1 MERGYRGGDGGLGD
15 EDPLARLPHYDL
27 HKFRL
32 YPDRHRPIQLWRDR
46 ADRSGRR
53 ACPVP
58 LEFAASAQARASA
71 IQRGVPHGLT
81 MNMPTPEIPRLPLSA
96 KTGCTLVLGP
106 GPTCTID
113 CCAVRPETHSTENN
127 EASGRIRHLKLSALQ
142 SRLGARLMSSTP
154 ETRPPSHDSV
164 LKMTTTWG
172 ARLALLAL
180 VALLA
185 AALSFA
191 DGKKHKLSKDLDAL
205 RGSNN
210 CPTVDVIIQF
220 NHAPTD
226 VHHQKVQSKGGLLK
240 SKMDLIKGAHYSV
253 PVGSLDALAADPDV
267 AYISPNRPL
276 SGTATSTLDYAAESV
291 NAPVAWQQGL
301 DGTGVGVAVIDSG
314 VTAVGDLYWWIPA
327 NQTYGSRVVYSQNF
341 VPGAT
346 EASDQYGHG
355 THVAGIIA
363 GAGWFSTGS
372 NFSHTFKG
380 IAPNANIINLRVLD
394 QNGVGTDSSVIAAIE
409 TAISLKSTYNI
420 RVINLSLGRQ
430 VYESY
435 TLDPLCQAVEAAW
448 NAGIVVV
455 VAAGNQGRND
465 SAGTEGYGTIAVPGN
480 DPYAI
485 TVGAMKTAGT
495 PTRSDDTIASYSSKG
510 PTTYDYV
517 VKPDIVAPG
526 NQVIST
532 LAPNA
537 SLLSSPTDVYLSEY
551 SNSTTTTEKNDKNN
565 RKNSTSTL
573 TANAISTSYLRLSG
587 TSMATPVVSGAAVL
601 LLQQNPNLT
610 PDQIKARL
618 MKTASKNFPA
628 SSTATEP
635 TTGITYIDYY
645 DIFTIGAG
653 YLDVGAALSSND
665 LADASAV
672 SPAAVFDPS
681 TQSVSLVT
689 GQGVVWGDSSPWAT
703 SLVWGTNV
711 FVNGTAVLWGSSV
724 GWGDTSNQA
733 TSKALSILLGGE
745 N

>member
-1 MERGYRGGDGGLGD
+1 MSATLETKR
-15 EDPLARLPHYDL
+15 PL
-27 HKFRL
+27 
-32 YPDRHRPIQLWRDR
+32 
-46 ADRSGRR
+46 
-53 ACPVP
+53 
-58 LEFAASAQARASA
+58 
-71 IQRGVPHGLT
+71 
-81 MNMPTPEIPRLPLSA
+81 
-96 KTGCTLVLGP
+96 
-106 GPTCTID
+106 
-113 CCAVRPETHSTENN
+113 
-127 EASGRIRHLKLSALQ
+127 
-142 SRLGARLMSSTP
+142 
-154 ETRPPSHDSV
+154 HDSI
-164 LKMTTTWG
+164 LQTTTTWG
-172 ARLALLAL
+172 ARFAFLALIT
-180 VALLA
+180 LLA

-191 DGKKHKLSKDLDAL
+191 DGKHKLSKDLEELKSGLSGA
-205 RGSNN
+205 
-210 CPTVDVIIQF
+210 TVDVIIQF
-220 NHAPTD
+220 KQAPTD
-226 VHHQKVQSKGGLLK
+226 AQHGKVEGHGGVLK
-240 SKMDLIKGAHYSV
+240 KKLDVIRGAHYSV
-253 PVGSLDALAADPDV
+253 PVKSLPALADDPDV

-276 SGTATSTLDYAAESV
+276 SGTSTSTLDYTPESV
-291 NAPVAWQQGL
+291 NAQVAWQQWGL

-314 VTAVGDLYWWIPA
+314 ITAVGDLYWWIPS

-341 VPGAT
+341 VPGT
-346 EASDQYGHG
+346 TDTSDLYGHG

-363 GAGWFSTGS
+363 SQGWFSTGG
-372 NFSHTFKG
+372 NFTHTFKG

-394 QNGVGTDSSVIAAIE
+394 QNGAGTDSSVIAAIK

-435 TLDPLCQAVEAAW
+435 TVDPLCQAVEAAW
-448 NAGIVVV
+448 SAGIVVV
-455 VAAGNQGRND
+455 AAAGNQGRND
-465 SAGTEGYGTIAVPGN
+465 SAGTEGYGTIAAPGN

-485 TVGAMKTAGT
+485 TVGAMKTANT
-495 PTRSDDTIASYSSKG
+495 PTRVDDTIASYSSKG
-510 PTTYDYV
+510 PTAYDFV

-526 NQVIST
+526 NQVVST

-537 SLLSSPTDVYLSEY
+537 PLLSTPTDVYLSEY
-551 SNSTTTTEKNDKNN
+551 SSSTTTSTGSGGNTKNN
-565 RKNSTSTL
+565 KKNSTSSL
-573 TANAISTSYLRLSG
+573 TANTISPSYMRLSG

-610 PDQIKARL
+610 PDQVKARL

-628 SSTATEP
+628 YSTVTDP
-635 TTGITYIDYY
+635 TTGIIYTDYY

-681 TQSVSLVT
+681 TQSVYLVT

-724 GWGDTSNQA
+724 CWGTSSNAGFSVVWGSGVVWGDTSNQA

>member
-1 MERGYRGGDGGLGD
+1 MSATLETKR
-15 EDPLARLPHYDL
+15 PL
-27 HKFRL
+27 
-32 YPDRHRPIQLWRDR
+32 
-46 ADRSGRR
+46 
-53 ACPVP
+53 
-58 LEFAASAQARASA
+58 
-71 IQRGVPHGLT
+71 
-81 MNMPTPEIPRLPLSA
+81 
-96 KTGCTLVLGP
+96 
-106 GPTCTID
+106 
-113 CCAVRPETHSTENN
+113 
-127 EASGRIRHLKLSALQ
+127 
-142 SRLGARLMSSTP
+142 
-154 ETRPPSHDSV
+154 HDSI
-164 LKMTTTWG
+164 LQTTTTWG
-172 ARLALLAL
+172 ARFAFLALIT
-180 VALLA
+180 LLA

-191 DGKKHKLSKDLDAL
+191 DGKHKLSKDLEELKSGLSGA
-205 RGSNN
+205 
-210 CPTVDVIIQF
+210 TVDVIIQF
-220 NHAPTD
+220 KQAPTD
-226 VHHQKVQSKGGLLK
+226 AQHGKVEGHGGVLK
-240 SKMDLIKGAHYSV
+240 KKLDVIRGAHYSV
-253 PVGSLDALAADPDV
+253 PVKSLPALADDPDV

-276 SGTATSTLDYAAESV
+276 SGTSTSTLDYTPESV
-291 NAPVAWQQGL
+291 NAQVAWQQWGL

-314 VTAVGDLYWWIPA
+314 ITAVGDLYWWIPS

-341 VPGAT
+341 VPGT
-346 EASDQYGHG
+346 TDTSDLYGHG

-363 GAGWFSTGS
+363 SQGWFSTGG
-372 NFSHTFKG
+372 NFTHTFKG

-394 QNGVGTDSSVIAAIE
+394 QNGAGTDSSVIAAIQ

-435 TLDPLCQAVEAAW
+435 TVDPLCQAVEAAW
-448 NAGIVVV
+448 SAGIVVV
-455 VAAGNQGRND
+455 AAAGNQGRND
-465 SAGTEGYGTIAVPGN
+465 SAGTEGYGTIAAPGN

-485 TVGAMKTAGT
+485 TVGAMKTANT
-495 PTRSDDTIASYSSKG
+495 PARVDDTIASYSSKG
-510 PTTYDYV
+510 PTAYDFV

-526 NQVIST
+526 NQVVST

-537 SLLSSPTDVYLSEY
+537 PLLSTPTDVYLSEY
-551 SNSTTTTEKNDKNN
+551 SSSTTTSTGSGGNTKNN
-565 RKNSTSTL
+565 KKNSTSSL
-573 TANAISTSYLRLSG
+573 TANTISPSYMRLSG

-610 PDQIKARL
+610 PDQVKARL

-628 SSTATEP
+628 YSTVTDP
-635 TTGITYIDYY
+635 TTGIIYTDYY

-681 TQSVSLVT
+681 TQSVYLVT

-724 GWGDTSNQA
+724 CWGTSSNAGFSVVWGSGVVWGDTSNQA

>member
-1 MERGYRGGDGGLGD
+1 M
-15 EDPLARLPHYDL
+15 
-27 HKFRL
+27 
-32 YPDRHRPIQLWRDR
+32 
-46 ADRSGRR
+46 
-53 ACPVP
+53 
-58 LEFAASAQARASA
+58 SA
-71 IQRGVPHGLT
+71 
-81 MNMPTPEIPRLPLSA
+81 
-96 KTGCTLVLGP
+96 
-106 GPTCTID
+106 
-113 CCAVRPETHSTENN
+113 
-127 EASGRIRHLKLSALQ
+127 
-142 SRLGARLMSSTP
+142 TP
-154 ETRPPSHDSV
+154 ETRRPV
-164 LKMTTTWG
+164 IETTTTWG
-172 ARLALLAL
+172 ARLAPLAL

-185 AALSFA
+185 AALSLA

-205 RGSNN
+205 KGSNSG
-210 CPTVDVIIQF
+210 PTVDVIIQF
-220 NHAPTD
+220 NQAPTD
-226 VHHQKVQSKGGLLK
+226 VHHQKVHSKGGVLK

-253 PVGSLDALAADPDV
+253 PVGSLDALADDPDV

-276 SGTATSTLDYAAESV
+276 SGTSTLDYGAESV

-346 EASDQYGHG
+346 DASDQYGHG

-372 NFSHTFKG
+372 NFTHTFKG

-394 QNGVGTDSSVIAAIE
+394 QNGVGTDSSVIAAIQ

-448 NAGIVVV
+448 NAGIVVLA
-455 VAAGNQGRND
+455 AAGNQGRND
-465 SAGTEGYGTIAVPGN
+465 SAGTGGYGTIAAPGN
-480 DPYAI
+480 DPYVI
-485 TVGAMKTAGT
+485 TVGVMKTANT
-495 PTRSDDTIASYSSKG
+495 PTRIDDTIASYSSKG
-510 PTTYDYV
+510 PTAYDYV

-551 SNSTTTTEKNDKNN
+551 SNSTTTSTSSGGNSKNN
-565 RKNSTSTL
+565 KKNTLSTVATS
-573 TANAISTSYLRLSG
+573 AISPSYMRLSG

-610 PDQIKARL
+610 PDQVKARL
-618 MKTASKNFPA
+618 MKTASKTFPA
-628 SSTATEP
+628 SSSATDP
-635 TTGITYIDYY
+635 TTGITYTNYY

-653 YLDVGAALSSND
+653 YLDIAAALSSND
-665 LADASAV
+665 LADASTV
-672 SPAAVFDPS
+672 SPTAVYDPT
-681 TQSVSLVT
+681 TQSVYLVT
-689 GQGVVWGDSSPWAT
+689 GTSVVWGTDAVWDT
-703 SLVWGTNV
+703 SVVWGTNV
-711 FVNGTAVLWGSSV
+711 FVNGTSVLWGSSV
-724 GWGDTSNQA
+724 CWGSSTSSGFSVVWGTGVVWGNATNQT
-733 TSKALSILLGGE
+733 TSTALSIMMDGE
-745 N
+745 K